1 MEKKSRCKYNIRTAR
16 LHQSS
21 DVNALMN
28 GSRLNLNANIHFC
41 LIEGRAMVV
50 AIQQPLAESTVIFTV
65 CIV

>member
-28 GSRLNLNANIHFC
+28 GSR
-41 LIEGRAMVV
+41 
-50 AIQQPLAESTVIFTV
+50 
-65 CIV
+65 